1 MAPHHTLPTAQYET
15 VQLSPP
21 PQLSPL
27 SPPARAASMEVT
39 ASPASLHPPQLLVP
53 EPPSST
59 EVTYLSAQTQ
69 VHKPSA
75 PRPSSPALSLQ
86 SSPAL
91 SLLSNS
97 PWTPPLRHRQ
107 RHNHVARHLFSE
119 SSPFNLPPEL
129 WLFLQN
135 LDRRLEK
142 LTNSVDEIK
151 SAVGSDLHS
160 HSVNAP
166 VPHHT
171 STCLPVETQHSL
183 AASTS
188 NSDQMPELL
197 TSPHEQDPVNQL
209 PATPVLAN
217 GIAHDRLMI
226 IRSEASSI
234 MNFAVRILR
243 EICPAQELI
252 GKNITGVRGKE
263 AVDPNKVTQIRE
275 LIKKYYPSP
284 PYEGERNWREC
295 RKAMD
300 SYLRKLPRQN

>member
-1 MAPHHTLPTAQYET
+1 MVPHQTVTNSGTLPTAQCET

-27 SPPARAASMEVT
+27 SPPARGACYPSMELPVT
-39 ASPASLHPPQLLVP
+39 ASPASLHLPQLLVP

-91 SLLSNS
+91 SLLSHT

-119 SSPFNLPPEL
+119 SSPFNLPPQL

-135 LDRRLEK
+135 LDRWLER

-151 SAVGSDLHS
+151 SAIGSDLH
-160 HSVNAP
+160 HSATTP

-171 STCLPVETQHSL
+171 STCLPVETQHSV
-183 AASTS
+183 AASTT

-197 TSPHEQDPVNQL
+197 TSPHGQDPVNQF

-217 GIAHDRLMI
+217 GIPLDRLMV

-234 MNFAVRILR
+234 MNFAVKVLR

-252 GKNITGVRGKE
+252 GKNISGARGKE

-275 LIKKYYPSP
+275 LIKKI
-284 PYEGERNWREC
+284 
-295 RKAMD
+295 
-300 SYLRKLPRQN
+300 LPCSSR